1 MLDPGEACDDGNQ
14 MDDDACRNT
23 CVAAACGDGVV
34 QAGVEACDDGNQV
47 DTDSC
52 RATCV
57 AAICGDS
64 VVNAGVEFCD
74 EGAMNG
80 SYNHC
85 AADCSKLGPT
95 CGDKVVDPQG
105 GETCDD
111 GNKIDGD
118 GCSASCKGE
127 CANPG
132 GGSQVAENGTAM
144 NKNYCYEVGDS
155 ADTRARKACE
165 SHFGVGA
172 CCIIQGGYSSLQWG
186 LCNGGGG
193 GGSFHFHPDAH
204 PDGHCPP
211 NYKVGDVVSPGWCG
225 AILGN
230 FLD

>member
-1 MLDPGEACDDGNQ
+1 
-14 MDDDACRNT
+14 
-23 CVAAACGDGVV
+23 
-34 QAGVEACDDGNQV
+34 
-47 DTDSC
+47 
-52 RATCV
+52 
-57 AAICGDS
+57 
-64 VVNAGVEFCD
+64 
-74 EGAMNG
+74 
-80 SYNHC
+80 
-85 AADCSKLGPT
+85 
-95 CGDKVVDPQG
+95 
-105 GETCDD
+105 
-111 GNKIDGD
+111 
-118 GCSASCKGE
+118 
-127 CANPG
+127 
-132 GGSQVAENGTAM
+132 M